1 MHERFADWLE
11 SNAPDLVELDEI
23 VGYHLEQ
30 AYTYRSELGPLDDA
44 ARALA
49 PRAAQRLLA
58 AAKRAIERGDLP
70 AAESMSRRSVL
81 LACSGSTTHREAQ
94 LQLAR
99 VLLAIGEVVGAR
111 EVLKELVASAEHA
124 GDAASLNKARLVEVE
139 LRVEHDPTAW
149 MSEAGVEVAE
159 AESELARVG
168 DDEGQAWAAR
178 LAGNFSAWLGR
189 TDDAERAWARGLEH
203 ARRAGSSGQ
212 IAEILA
218 WRCWA
223 LWWGPMPAAEGVRE
237 ADEIIEQATGHPP
250 LKAIAMV
257 VRGCLKGFQG
267 NIEEGRPQLRAG
279 RALFFELGDLQ
290 HSAGTGMIEA
300 DLELAAG
307 NPAAA
312 DAVLQESY
320 EFMSKT
326 AGTGYLAT
334 VVGFRA
340 VAALDLGREDAALA
354 LADEVERIA
363 SPDDFEPHVRQACVR
378 ARVLARRGDHD
389 AAAES
394 IRAAAPVDK
403 TDYLSLRVYAAISR
417 AEVERLAGRP
427 DAERAALAEAL
438 RLAEAKEDVLTAGR
452 VREVL
457 GRLNE
462 PVSP

>member
-1 MHERFADWLE
+1 
-11 SNAPDLVELDEI
+11 
-23 VGYHLEQ
+23 
-30 AYTYRSELGPLDDA
+30 
-44 ARALA
+44 
-49 PRAAQRLLA
+49 
-58 AAKRAIERGDLP
+58 
-70 AAESMSRRSVL
+70 
-81 LACSGSTTHREAQ
+81 
-94 LQLAR
+94 
-99 VLLAIGEVVGAR
+99 
-111 EVLKELVASAEHA
+111 
-124 GDAASLNKARLVEVE
+124 
-139 LRVEHDPTAW
+139 
-149 MSEAGVEVAE
+149 
-159 AESELARVG
+159 
-168 DDEGQAWAAR
+168 
-178 LAGNFSAWLGR
+178 
-189 TDDAERAWARGLEH
+189 
-203 ARRAGSSGQ
+203 
-212 IAEILA
+212 
-218 WRCWA
+218 
-223 LWWGPMPAAEGVRE
+223 MPAAEGVRE

-267 NIEEGRPQLRAG
+267 HIEEGRSELRAG

-326 AGTGYLAT
+326 AETGYLAT
-334 VVGFRA
+334 IVGFRA

-394 IRAAAPVDK
+394 IQAAAAVGDK
-403 TDYLSLRVYAAISR
+403 TDYLSLREYVAISR

-427 DAERAALAEAL
+427 DGERAALDEAL
-438 RLAEAKEDVLTAGR
+438 RLAEAKDDVLTTGR
-452 VREVL
+452 VRELL

>member
-1 MHERFADWLE
+1 
-11 SNAPDLVELDEI
+11 
-23 VGYHLEQ
+23 
-30 AYTYRSELGPLDDA
+30 
-44 ARALA
+44 
-49 PRAAQRLLA
+49 
-58 AAKRAIERGDLP
+58 
-70 AAESMSRRSVL
+70 
-81 LACSGSTTHREAQ
+81 
-94 LQLAR
+94 
-99 VLLAIGEVVGAR
+99 
-111 EVLKELVASAEHA
+111 
-124 GDAASLNKARLVEVE
+124 
-139 LRVEHDPTAW
+139 
-149 MSEAGVEVAE
+149 
-159 AESELARVG
+159 
-168 DDEGQAWAAR
+168 
-178 LAGNFSAWLGR
+178 
-189 TDDAERAWARGLEH
+189 
-203 ARRAGSSGQ
+203 
-212 IAEILA
+212 
-218 WRCWA
+218 
-223 LWWGPMPAAEGVRE
+223 MPAAEGVRE

-267 NIEEGRPQLRAG
+267 NIEEGRPELRAG

-340 VAALDLGREDAALA
+340 VAAFDLGREDAALA

-452 VREVL
+452 VRELL